1 LWLNEAGGKA
11 ARLDGSEYRV
21 DEADKPGLV
30 GASSPAIWDQFV
42 ARVLA

>member
-1 LWLNEAGGKA
+1 
-11 ARLDGSEYRV
+11 V

-30 GASSPAIWDQFV
+30 GASSPAIWDEFV